1 MEALPGETVTLI
13 TEHPEAELDVTW
25 FKDNIPLF
33 MTDGKC
39 QTVNQD
45 SSYQSLLPE
54 ITAADEGDYLVQ
66 AGGYESKIT
75 HTVPGW

>member
-13 TEHPEAELDVTW
+13 FEHPEAGLDVTW

-33 MTDGKC
+33 MTNGKC
-39 QTVNQD
+39 QIVNQD

-54 ITAADEGDYLVQ
+54 VTATDEGDYLVQ
-66 AGGYESKIT
+66 AGGYESRIT
-75 HTVPGW
+75 LTEPGW